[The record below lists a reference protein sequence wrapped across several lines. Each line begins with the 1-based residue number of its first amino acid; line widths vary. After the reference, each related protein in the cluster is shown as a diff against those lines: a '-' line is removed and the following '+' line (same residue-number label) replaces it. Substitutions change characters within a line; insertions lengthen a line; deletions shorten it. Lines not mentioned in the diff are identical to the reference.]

1 MAIKLDMAKA
11 YDQVEWSFLQAIMLR
26 LGFASEWVK
35 RIMDCLTTVTFSVLW
50 KGFSR
55 LLQNAERIGSLR
67 GIRIAHGAPSVNHL
81 FFADDRILFLDA
93 TTESCETMKNIFQVY
108 EETSG
113 QKINLTKS
121 AFRLSPNATV
131 VEKQIVLDLLE
142 IPLVSCHEKYLGSP
156 MVTGKGRKQIF
167 GTVKDRIGKRISGWK
182 EKLLSRAGKE
192 VLIKAVLQAMPTYLM
207 SCFWMPKGM
216 CKELHG
222 LMAKF
227 WWFKSKNMRGI
238 HWTKWETI
246 CVSKQI
252 EGLGFRDLDAFNQ
265 ALLAKQS
272 WRLFFNCNSL
282 AARIFK
288 ARYFP
293 HCNFLEAGLGYRP
306 SRIWSSL
313 IWGKDL
319 LKAGLRW
326 RVGNGEDIY
335 VYQDRW
341 VPLPMNFKIIS
352 TPQFDVSM
360 KACSEVKPIWSLS
373 PWSANHHEWRITSFK
388 ELWQAVIVVSSKQEV
403 DLFAFLC
410 WDIWNDRNN
419 LLFQGRSLESVSVF
433 NKALA
438 YQTEFYSYKIN
449 VDGAAKLAGLVRG
462 VGVVIRNGN
471 KEFMAAC
478 SRQVIGHFS
487 AQAAKEGLQ
496 FAYDLGFHDIVL
508 EMDTQGVVDRIN
520 SNEECFEAEGNIV
533 EDIKEMQGWFR
544 SFSCNWQ
551 RRKGNKVAHEL
562 AQFGTRNAG
571 FFTWIEEEPLW
582 LTPFLSADLEANG

>member
-1 MAIKLDMAKA
+1 
-11 YDQVEWSFLQAIMLR
+11 MLR

-50 KGFSR
+50 KGNPFGHVVPQRGLRQGCPLSPYLFLMCVEGFSR

-81 FFADDRILFLDA
+81 FFADDSILFLDA
-93 TTESCETMKNIFQVY
+93 TTESCETVKNIFQVY

-121 AFRLSPNATV
+121 AFSLSPNATV

-238 HWTKWETI
+238 YWTKWETI

-252 EGLGFRDLDAFNQ
+252 GGLGFRDLEAFNQ
-265 ALLAKQS
+265 ALAKQS

-360 KACSEVKPIWSLS
+360 KVCELFNAAGQWDEEQLKANFWEQEVKAILQIPLASNHREDKLIWHYDQSGKYSVRSGYMVACMKKQRENGMEGSSTQDGTFLWKKLWSLQACSEVKPIWSLS

-438 YQTEFYSYKIN
+438 YHTEFYSVTLAPICSHN
-449 VDGAAKLAGLVRG
+449 RQGPSQSSQSSVNWHAPLDG
-462 VGVVIRNGN
+462 
-471 KEFMAAC
+471 
-478 SRQVIGHFS
+478 
-487 AQAAKEGLQ
+487 
-496 FAYDLGFHDIVL
+496 
-508 EMDTQGVVDRIN
+508 
-520 SNEECFEAEGNIV
+520 
-533 EDIKEMQGWFR
+533 
-544 SFSCNWQ
+544 
-551 RRKGNKVAHEL
+551 
-562 AQFGTRNAG
+562 
-571 FFTWIEEEPLW
+571 
-582 LTPFLSADLEANG
+582 